1 MSRDKAYLLD
11 ILEAAKLA
19 LGYVSGKSLEQ
30 FLEDTQCQDAVIR
43 RLAVIG
49 EAARRISSETKAA
62 FSHIAWDG
70 MTAMRNMTI
79 HEHDDV
85 DLGIVWETV
94 QKDLP
99 RLVAELQKLST

>member
-1 MSRDKAYLLD
+1 MPRDKVYLLD

-19 LGYVSGKSLEQ
+19 AGYVSRKSLEQ

-43 RLAVIG
+43 RLEVIG

-62 FSHIAWDG
+62 LPHLPWDA
-70 MTAMRNMTI
+70 MTGMRNIMI
-79 HEHDDV
+79 HEYDDV

-99 RLVAELQKLST
+99 RLVVELQKLT